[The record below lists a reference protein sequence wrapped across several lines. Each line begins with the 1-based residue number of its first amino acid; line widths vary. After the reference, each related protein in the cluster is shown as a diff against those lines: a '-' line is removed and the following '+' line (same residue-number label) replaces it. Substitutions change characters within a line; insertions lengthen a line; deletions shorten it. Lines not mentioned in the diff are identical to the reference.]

1 MSRHALRPRRELLV
15 SLCRF
20 RSLSDKSKLVRFSA
34 VLYVLFLY
42 SIVLEQMGLPVS
54 VARAGLA
61 VVLLSLLP
69 GMLCI
74 ALLGVRL
81 DRIEA
86 LGYAVATSLSL
97 TMTINLVLNQL
108 YIRFGSWPVFPAPY
122 NFSMQLLSIS
132 ILIGGLLVAVSLSGI
147 DPELPNVSLP
157 GELPP
162 KSVLVVLQ
170 VPLWTVTGATLI
182 NQNMMNSVL
191 LGVLAVIAVVPLLI
205 IGVEKKYHLI
215 ILWTVG
221 ISLLFQNTVISRFL
235 RGGDGQYEFYFAN
248 LTLVRGFWEPS
259 IPRTMNALVRLTISH
274 PSFAVLGNIELMTVF
289 TVVNPLL
296 FSVIAIVLYKVYE
309 REFDAQVALFGVLLY
324 MFLHPFF
331 TTLARNTRTSTG
343 LLFLAVLILAFVD
356 EELSRRAYLG
366 IAAIS
371 MISIVFSHHG
381 TALILAALLV
391 FAAVFEVLGTKIP
404 ENVSSLYIPASL
416 LGIGLFIWYG
426 FTTSGLTFAII
437 GRVLIRDVLFGF
449 DQFLSTESTAA
460 QAAATDTESITYT
473 FIQIEFIILM
483 ICMSVGVFITTIS
496 RLLQKWGYE
505 IQRLREFESDQNV
518 LYQLFS
524 IGSVGILVVAFAPV
538 SIFGIGR
545 VIMIAT
551 LCLAPYGILTIRSSF
566 ELFSKRP
573 VAPPVIATILA
584 IILIFNS
591 GLVATAILEERSP
604 QPNIDRERIVT
615 DGTDWEKYHL
625 FARYT
630 TESDYRSA
638 QWLRNFKSEEDPIYG
653 AGFQFT
659 GGISLTIEEES
670 ARKPPGVYYAL
681 TSETV
686 AQEQGYIYLTEY
698 TVRTGKNVP
707 MLRVKSSNFQTIRL
721 ESINGYGIEYT
732 NQVYTNGFSR
742 NYRMVDDMQRFE

>member
-162 KSVLVVLQ
+162 KFVLVVLQ
-170 VPLWTVTGATLI
+170 VPLWTVIGATLI

-191 LGVLAVIAVVPLLI
+191 LSVLTVIVIVPLLI
-205 IGVEKKYHLI
+205 IGIEKKYHLVV
-215 ILWTVG
+215 LWTLG
-221 ISLLFQNTVISRFL
+221 ITLLLQNTLISRFL

-274 PSFAVLGNIELMTVF
+274 PSFAVLGDIELMTVF
-289 TVVNPLL
+289 SVIHPPL

-309 REFDAQVALFGVLLY
+309 REFDAQIALFAVLLY

-343 LLFLAVLILAFVD
+343 LLFFAVLMLAFVD
-356 EELSRRAYLG
+356 EELPRRGYLG
-366 IAAIS
+366 IAALS
-371 MISIVFSHHG
+371 MMSIVFSHHG
-381 TALILAALLV
+381 TALILASLLV
-391 FAAVFEVLGTKIP
+391 FAAVFEVLGAKFP
-404 ENVSSLYIPASL
+404 KNVSSLYIPACL

-449 DQFLSTESTAA
+449 DQFLSTESSAA
-460 QAAATDTESITYT
+460 RAAATETQALTYT
-473 FIQIEFIILM
+473 FIQFEFILIATLM
-483 ICMSVGVFITTIS
+483 GVGVLIS
-496 RLLQKWGYE
+496 VANRYFRSKGYDISILGRNQTE
-505 IQRLREFESDQNV
+505 QTV
-518 LYQLFS
+518 LYQILAVGS
-524 IGSVGILVVAFAPV
+524 IGILVVAFAPV
-538 SIFGIGR
+538 GIFGISR
-545 VIMIAT
+545 VFMIAA
-551 LCLAPYGILTIRSSF
+551 LVLVPYAIFATRGILTVFQARAF
-566 ELFSKRP
+566 TP
-573 VAPPVIATILA
+573 AVLA
-584 IILIFNS
+584 VFLAVMLAFNS
-591 GLVATAILEERSP
+591 GLLAAVVLEERSP
-604 QPNIDRERIVT
+604 QPNLDRERILT
-615 DGTDWEKYHL
+615 EGSDWEKYHL

-630 TESDYRSA
+630 TDSDYRSA
-638 QWLRNFKSEEDPIYG
+638 QWLQEYKTSGEPIYG
-653 AGFQFT
+653 SGFQFT
-659 GGISLTIEEES
+659 GGIPLSVEEES
-670 ARKPPGVYYAL
+670 ARKPPGEYYAL
-681 TSETV
+681 TTETV
-686 AQEQGYIYLTEY
+686 AEEQGYIYLTEY
-698 TVRTGKNVP
+698 TIRTQRFVP
-707 MLRVKSSNFQTIRL
+707 VLRVESSNFQVIEFQSLNDANVDSTNRVYD
-721 ESINGYGIEYT
+721 NGY
-732 NQVYTNGFSR
+732 SR
-742 NYRMVDDMQRFE
+742 NYKTITIEDLGE